1 MRRRTIMMQT
11 VNKKADV
18 CPNYVRK
25 PKYTN
30 IRQYLSNTKVV
41 DCDFCEEPD
50 YDECFIVIDC
60 CMN

>member
-1 MRRRTIMMQT
+1 MMQT
-11 VNKKADV
+11 VNKKTDI

-50 YDECFIVIDC
+50 YDDYLITVDC
-60 CMN
+60 YMN